1 MERVKVGVVGAGG
14 IFRGAHL
21 LAYPNVNE
29 ARLTCLCDVSKET
42 LKVSEKRMKE
52 LFLGRAKKAAD
63 EGNADL
69 AERLRED
76 AENVKTYSDLSEML
90 SKEDLDLVD
99 ICTPTKF
106 HSPIAIEALNHG
118 VNVMAEKPMART
130 YLECLEVVEA
140 LQGMFKPF
148 EVEDDAHIMIRFED
162 KEGRWCTAHVEGS
175 WSHRDSIDT
184 EVIGTN
190 GIMRP
195 VQKEGEMFLEVT
207 DAAGGTREFKI
218 KEANWVLSFEGEI
231 RNMCNCVLNNTKP
244 LCDEN
249 IGAETTAIVQSAYL
263 SQKRGKK
270 PVKLSEFKRYALK
283 IREKEGKNA
292 PDVLLRDLL
301 KGIKTI

>member
-1 MERVKVGVVGAGG
+1 VERVKVGVVGAGG

-21 LAYPNVNE
+21 PAYPNVNE

-140 LQGMFKPF
+140 VENSKKLYQHNENWLYSPVYYNARKIIESGAIGELQL
-148 EVEDDAHIMIRFED
+148 I
-162 KEGRWCTAHVEGS
+162 
-175 WSHRDSIDT
+175 
-184 EVIGTN
+184 
-190 GIMRP
+190 
-195 VQKEGEMFLEVT
+195 FLF
-207 DAAGGTREFKI
+207 TR
-218 KEANWVLSFEGEI
+218 
-231 RNMCNCVLNNTKP
+231 
-244 LCDEN
+244 
-249 IGAETTAIVQSAYL
+249 
-263 SQKRGKK
+263 
-270 PVKLSEFKRYALK
+270 
-283 IREKEGKNA
+283 
-292 PDVLLRDLL
+292 
-301 KGIKTI
+301 